1 MRSRPKSYE
10 EAEDQIT
17 QWLTTQQWLWPIKRT
32 MAISNSDSSQTPF
45 RPYPDNECWT
55 GGVVLGVGSA
65 SGTLTPAP
73 YLTGYSNLEC
83 FSSMLIHLGHT
94 AVHTQNTQPFTSTH
108 HLNQQVGWII
118 FVYRESL
125 WYTHFSQWV
134 LQEILMRTTTR
145 SWQNSSENLSH
156 S

>member
-1 MRSRPKSYE
+1 MRSCPKSYE

-32 MAISNSDSSQTPF
+32 MAISKSDSSQTPF

-94 AVHTQNTQPFTSTH
+94 AVFTQNPSLQ
-108 HLNQQVGWII
+108 LII
-118 FVYRESL
+118 SINKWAESFS
-125 WYTHFSQWV
+125 YT
-134 LQEILMRTTTR
+134 
-145 SWQNSSENLSH
+145 ENLYDTPTSARGFNRKF
-156 S
+156 

>member
-1 MRSRPKSYE
+1 MRSCPKSYE

-32 MAISNSDSSQTPF
+32 MAISKSDSSQTPF
-45 RPYPDNECWT
+45 RPYPDDECWT

-83 FSSMLIHLGHT
+83 FSSMLIHLRHT
-94 AVHTQNTQPFTSTH
+94 AVFAQNTT
-108 HLNQQVGWII
+108 L
-118 FVYRESL
+118 
-125 WYTHFSQWV
+125 HF
-134 LQEILMRTTTR
+134 
-145 SWQNSSENLSH
+145 NSSSQSTSGLNHFRIQRIFMIHTLQPGGLAGNFNENNKVVVEF
-156 S
+156 